1 MNLPNLVTVIRI
13 VLIPVFIILL
23 VYGPVVWA
31 LAAFSLAGVTDALDG
46 YLARRL
52 GEQTAMGR
60 FLDPLAD
67 KLLLN
72 SAFITMGALGQFP
85 VWLVV
90 IVISRDV
97 AITLGSL
104 LIYLVHHGTVM
115 APTVLGKATTLS
127 QLLLVVNQLIV
138 TSAGVAHPLEVP
150 ILAVTAALTVAS
162 GIHYIVRGIRFSG
175 GSAAAQ
181 GAGNG

>member
-13 VLIPVFIILL
+13 ILIPVFVILL
-23 VYGPVVWA
+23 VYGSFVWA
-31 LAAFSLAGVTDALDG
+31 LAAFFLAGVTDALDG

-52 GEQTAMGR
+52 GEQTALGR

-72 SAFITMGALGQFP
+72 SAFVTLAALGTLP
-85 VWLVV
+85 VWLVI
-90 IVISRDV
+90 IVLSRDL
-97 AITLGSL
+97 AITIGSL
-104 LIYLVHHGTVM
+104 LIYLVHDGTVM

-127 QLLLVVNQLIV
+127 QLILVVSQLV
-138 TSAGVAHPLEVP
+138 LMSTGFTHPLHVP
-150 ILAVTAALTVAS
+150 IMGVTAALTVIS

-175 GSAAAQ
+175 GPAAAK

>member
-1 MNLPNLVTVIRI
+1 MNLPNLVTVTRI

-23 VYGPVVWA
+23 VYGPAAWA
-31 LAAFSLAGVTDALDG
+31 LAAFSFAGVTDALDG

-52 GEQTAMGR
+52 GEQTALGG

-72 SAFITMGALGQFP
+72 SAFVTMGALGQFP
-85 VWLVV
+85 IWLVV

-115 APTVLGKATTLS
+115 APTVFGKATTLS
-127 QLLLVVNQLIV
+127 QLLLVVSQLV
-138 TSAGVAHPLEVP
+138 LMSTGFAHPLHFPV
-150 ILAVTAALTVAS
+150 LAVTAALTVVS

-175 GSAAAQ
+175 GSAATK
-181 GAGNG
+181 GAVNG